1 MGGKRTIKSAKKG
14 AWESFSK
21 YIRLRDSIATTNST
35 DQCICITCSDIVP
48 TKYIKGFNTLQAGH
62 AIAGRGKNI
71 LFDEDLVYGQCQACN
86 CIHGGRLSEFA
97 IKMIDKFG
105 KEWFEEKLFI
115 SRKPAAVKWT
125 IESLDEIRDKYK
137 LKYQELLDER
147 R

>member
-1 MGGKRTIKSAKKG
+1 
-14 AWESFSK
+14 
-21 YIRLRDSIATTNST
+21 
-35 DQCICITCSDIVP
+35 
-48 TKYIKGFNTLQAGH
+48 
-62 AIAGRGKNI
+62 
-71 LFDEDLVYGQCQACN
+71 
-86 CIHGGRLSEFA
+86 
-97 IKMIDKFG
+97 MIDKFG